1 MSWQTRDPSVK
12 LSLDKE
18 LFNILVGILDFN
30 SQIKLDDESFSN
42 TANKLKDKLLTYSV
56 PRINDNGEEYIDIRS
71 FPNEASDMIWQLMI
85 RNEPA
90 NNEEDYYSIL
100 INNREQRK
108 KQ

>member
-56 PRINDNGEEYIDIRS
+56 PRINDNGEEYIDIRF

-85 RNEPA
+85 RNEPS
-90 NNEEDYYSIL
+90 NNDEDYYSIL